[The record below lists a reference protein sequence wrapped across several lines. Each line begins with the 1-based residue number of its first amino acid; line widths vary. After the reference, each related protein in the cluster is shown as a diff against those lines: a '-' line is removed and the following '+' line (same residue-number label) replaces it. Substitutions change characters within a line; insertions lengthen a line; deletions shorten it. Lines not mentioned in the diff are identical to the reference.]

1 MEQKNKPPATNR
13 WLSTPNLKNYEI
25 SQVKLFYPVFNLY
38 YTMKT
43 TKPDKRMTGNL
54 KKVIIIFS
62 GPEKGRKHKG
72 SIGIIMETD

>member
-1 MEQKNKPPATNR
+1 
-13 WLSTPNLKNYEI
+13 
-25 SQVKLFYPVFNLY
+25 
-38 YTMKT
+38 
-43 TKPDKRMTGNL
+43 MTGNL